1 MKPSITAIILARNEE
16 AMIEACIRSLNWC
29 REILVI
35 DDSSTDATVQ
45 KAEKLGARV
54 LSFSHPS
61 FARKRNE
68 ALKHARGEWVLY
80 IDADERVTPTLAK
93 EILVMI
99 ETTDASAMKMPR
111 ENYLYGYRFE
121 YGGWEN
127 DWVTRVFRKASLEG
141 WTGEI
146 HESPQV
152 AGETVAL
159 HSPLLH
165 LTHRSTEDNLRKSA
179 DWTKIEA
186 ELLYKA
192 GEPPVRFFT
201 LLRKGGMEFL
211 RRAFFKKGYKDGLP
225 GLIEALV
232 QGINRAVVYIQV
244 WELQQ
249 KPPLPDRYLEHD
261 ARLKQAWKKEKG
273 L

>member
-1 MKPSITAIILARNEE
+1 MKPNITAIILARNEE
-16 AMIEACIRSLNWC
+16 PMIESCIRTLGWC
-29 REILVI
+29 SEILVI
-35 DDSSTDATVQ
+35 DDSSTDATTEQ
-45 KAEKLGARV
+45 AENLGARV
-54 LSFSHPS
+54 VKFSHSS

-68 ALKHARGEWVLY
+68 ALKHAQGNWLFY

-93 EILVMI
+93 EILVNI
-99 ETTDASAMKMPR
+99 ETSGAVALRCQR
-111 ENYLYGYRFE
+111 ENYLYGHLFTH
-121 YGGWEN
+121 GGWEN
-127 DWVTRVFRKASLEG
+127 DWVTRIFKKTALQE

-146 HESPQV
+146 HESPV
-152 AGETVAL
+152 FAGESVDL

-165 LTHRSTEDNLRKSA
+165 FTHRSTEENLRKSA

-192 GEPPVRFFT
+192 GEPPVT
-201 LLRKGGMEFL
+201 LLTLIRKGLMEFC
-211 RRAFFKKGYKDGLP
+211 RRAVRQKGYRDGLA

-232 QGINRAVVYIQV
+232 QGMNRVMVYIQV

-249 KPPLPDRYLEHD
+249 KPPLPERYQKKD
-261 ARLKQAWKKEKG
+261 QALKQVWQREKE